1 MASRMA
7 EGDGPAPLPRG
18 AAWREVQRWR
28 GGVLDAHRDALAE
41 EVPVALRCNG
51 EAFAVML
58 ATPLDLHD
66 FARGFALTE
75 TLVDA
80 PEQLLGVRVSEQID
94 GFAVDLHLPDALAER
109 ALRRS
114 RLLEGRSGCGVCGSR
129 EPDLLQHL
137 PPPPHSDFVLTA
149 AALQQALAAL
159 PALQPIN
166 RATGATHAAAWCDGD
181 GVVVCVREDVG
192 RHNALDKL
200 IGALLATP
208 PPRGLAQGFVLLTS
222 RASVEMVLKSAR
234 AGIAV
239 VAAVSAPTALAVAT
253 ADSGGL
259 TLIGFAR
266 AGDCAVYSH
275 TRRFLHP

>member
-1 MASRMA
+1 MANRRA
-7 EGDGPAPLPRG
+7 EGDGAAPLPRG

-28 GGVLDAHRDALAE
+28 GGIVDARRDALAE

-51 EAFAVML
+51 EVFAVML

-75 TLVDA
+75 ALVDK
-80 PEQLLGVRVSEQID
+80 PEQLLAVAVSEQVD
-94 GFAVDLHLPDALAER
+94 GFAIDLTLPADLAGR
-109 ALRRS
+109 ALSRS

-129 EPDLLQHL
+129 APDLFDRL
-137 PPPPHSDFVLTA
+137 PPPLHSGFGLSA
-149 AALQQALAAL
+149 ATLQRALAAL

-181 GVVVCVREDVG
+181 GGIVCVREDVG

-200 IGALLATP
+200 VGALLDAP
-208 PPRGLAQGFVLLTS
+208 HLPLQQQGFVLLTS

-239 VAAVSAPTALAVAT
+239 VAAVSAPTALAVAA

-266 AGDCAVYSH
+266 GGDCAVYSH
-275 TRRFLHP
+275 ARRFLPP